1 MSGTPSGSSQPSE
14 EERRL
19 TPLQTKVLYHLYRRK
34 KFKGSIIGLSKDMG
48 YSSDG
53 KVNPAV
59 RYLVQNGYADEEA
72 DETGRTYTL
81 TRKGEEEIAF
91 ITLSDKL
98 VTAIFAV
105 GMVNVVVA
113 YLYFVLGIPI
123 SPYSIFVLG
132 VGMVVLAFVLVRLK
146 RGMVKRFLDLRE
158 PLTD

>member
-1 MSGTPSGSSQPSE
+1 
-14 EERRL
+14 
-19 TPLQTKVLYHLYRRK
+19 
-34 KFKGSIIGLSKDMG
+34 MG